1 LDEKES
7 VSGHGEQMNGFRVTT
22 HTTLEPSVI
31 LYEWNKPTQARLR
44 CIKAGLLGS
53 HQFAGPKEVAMGRK
67 TEGWGKSKR
76 KHRERRRGSE
86 ETKVS
91 VLYREKFLGK
101 GKSIP

>member
-1 LDEKES
+1 
-7 VSGHGEQMNGFRVTT
+7 M
-22 HTTLEPSVI
+22 
-31 LYEWNKPTQARLR
+31 
-44 CIKAGLLGS
+44 GS